1 MELIKVVDKQA
12 DISLSYDD
20 LVIVNN
26 IFNEVCN
33 GLDVFEFETK
43 IGTPLRDFKEYIGDS
58 VLYPQRAYSLK
69 LFPLDAK
76 KIFSLIYNSGKD
88 YGKAFYR
95 YLGKKKD
102 PYDFYLHIPDKC
114 MDPYIFYKIDNN
126 VYTKIIYGKYCPN
139 SIRSKDHVIHSM
151 MFLREQVDTV
161 LKDTYTELQRIY
173 DLLKAQE
180 TE

>member
-1 MELIKVVDKQA
+1 MLGKFCFYI
-12 DISLSYDD
+12 
-20 LVIVNN
+20 NN
-26 IFNEVCN
+26 RRV
-33 GLDVFEFETK
+33 GDPK
-43 IGTPLRDFKEYIGDS
+43 MGTPLRDFKEYIGDF
-58 VLYPQRAYSLK
+58 VLDPQRAYSLK

-76 KIFSLIYNSGKD
+76 KIFSLIYNSGND